1 MTNNEL
7 HESNYIKTLSKMK
20 ATIVTNN
27 NLKIE
32 GKLRSSQSYII
43 ALDVDKQ
50 LIDSQTIKAYYD
62 EEISVTEYP
71 NEWHVVV
78 SRSKVKSIE
87 FVD

>member
-1 MTNNEL
+1 
-7 HESNYIKTLSKMK
+7 MK
-20 ATIVTNN
+20 AIIVTNN

-32 GKLRSSQSYII
+32 GKLCSSQSYII

-71 NEWHVVV
+71 NEWHVIV
-78 SRSKVKSIE
+78 SRSKVASIE

>member
-1 MTNNEL
+1 
-7 HESNYIKTLSKMK
+7 MK
-20 ATIVTNN
+20 AIIVTNN

-32 GKLRSSQSYII
+32 GKLRTSQSYII

-50 LIDSQTIKAYYD
+50 DIDSQTIRAYYD

-71 NEWHVVV
+71 QNWHVIV
-78 SRSKVKSIE
+78 SREKVKSIE

>member
-1 MTNNEL
+1 
-7 HESNYIKTLSKMK
+7 MK
-20 ATIVTNN
+20 AIIVTNN

-50 LIDSQTIKAYYD
+50 DIDSQTIRAYYD

-71 NEWHVVV
+71 QNWHVIV
-78 SRSKVKSIE
+78 SRDKVKSIE

>member
-1 MTNNEL
+1 
-7 HESNYIKTLSKMK
+7 MK
-20 ATIVTNN
+20 AIIVTNN

-50 LIDSQTIKAYYD
+50 DIDNQTIKAYYV
-62 EEISVTEYP
+62 EGISVTEYRD
-71 NEWHVVV
+71 NWYVIV
-78 SRSKVKSIE
+78 SRDKVKSIE

>member
-1 MTNNEL
+1 MNA
-7 HESNYIKTLSKMK
+7 I
-20 ATIVTNN
+20 IVTNN

-50 LIDSQTIKAYYD
+50 DINSQNIKAYYV

-71 NEWHVVV
+71 KNWHVIID
-78 SRSKVKSIE
+78 RTKVKSIE

>member
-1 MTNNEL
+1 
-7 HESNYIKTLSKMK
+7 MK
-20 ATIVTNN
+20 AIIVTNN

-32 GKLRSSQSYII
+32 GKLRSIQSYII

-50 LIDSQTIKAYYD
+50 DIDSESIKGYYD

>member
-1 MTNNEL
+1 
-7 HESNYIKTLSKMK
+7 MK
-20 ATIVTNN
+20 AIIVTNN

-50 LIDSQTIKAYYD
+50 AIDSQTIKAYYI
-62 EEISVTEYP
+62 EEISVTEYRE
-71 NEWHVVV
+71 NWHVIID
-78 SRSKVKSIE
+78 RTKVKSIK

>member
-1 MTNNEL
+1 
-7 HESNYIKTLSKMK
+7 MK
-20 ATIVTNN
+20 AIIVTNN

-50 LIDSQTIKAYYD
+50 AIDSQTIMAYYD
-62 EEISVTEYP
+62 EGISVTEYAQ
-71 NEWHVVV
+71 NWHVVV
-78 SRSKVKSIE
+78 ARDKVESIE

>member
-1 MTNNEL
+1 MNEL
-7 HESNYIKTLSKMK
+7 HKSNYIKTLSKMK
-20 ATIVTNN
+20 AIIVTNN

-50 LIDSQTIKAYYD
+50 DIDSQTIKAYYD
-62 EEISVTEYP
+62 EEISVTEYKD
-71 NEWHVVV
+71 NWHVIVA
-78 SRSKVKSIE
+78 RDKVESIE

>member
-1 MTNNEL
+1 MNEL
-7 HESNYIKTLSKMK
+7 HKSNYIKTLSKMK
-20 ATIVTNN
+20 AIIVTNN

-50 LIDSQTIKAYYD
+50 DIDSQSIKAYYD
-62 EEISVTEYP
+62 EEISVTEYKE
-71 NEWHVVV
+71 NWHVIVA
-78 SRSKVKSIE
+78 RDKVKSIE

>member
-1 MTNNEL
+1 MNA
-7 HESNYIKTLSKMK
+7 I
-20 ATIVTNN
+20 IVTNN

-50 LIDSQTIKAYYD
+50 DIDSQTIKAYYD

-71 NEWHVVV
+71 QNWHVIVA
-78 SRSKVKSIE
+78 REKVKSIE

>member
-1 MTNNEL
+1 
-7 HESNYIKTLSKMK
+7 MK
-20 ATIVTNN
+20 AIIVTNN

-50 LIDSQTIKAYYD
+50 DIDNQAIKAYYN
-62 EEISVTEYP
+62 EQISVTEYKE
-71 NEWHVVV
+71 NWHVIVA
-78 SRSKVKSIE
+78 RDKVKSIE

>member
-1 MTNNEL
+1 
-7 HESNYIKTLSKMK
+7 MK
-20 ATIVTNN
+20 AIIVTNN

-50 LIDSQTIKAYYD
+50 DIDSQTIKAYYD
-62 EEISVTEYP
+62 EEISVTEYRD
-71 NEWHVVV
+71 NWHVIVA
-78 SRSKVKSIE
+78 RDKVESIE

>member
-1 MTNNEL
+1 
-7 HESNYIKTLSKMK
+7 MK
-20 ATIVTNN
+20 AIIVTNN

-71 NEWHVVV
+71 SEWHVVV

>member
-1 MTNNEL
+1 
-7 HESNYIKTLSKMK
+7 MK
-20 ATIVTNN
+20 AIIVTNN

-50 LIDSQTIKAYYD
+50 DIDSQTIKAYYD
-62 EEISVTEYP
+62 EEISVTDSRDH
-71 NEWHVVV
+71 WHVIV
-78 SRSKVKSIE
+78 SRDKVKSIE

>member
-1 MTNNEL
+1 
-7 HESNYIKTLSKMK
+7 MK
-20 ATIVTNN
+20 AIIVTKN

-50 LIDSQTIKAYYD
+50 DIDSQSIKAYYD

-71 NEWHVVV
+71 NDWHVVV